1 MSDLAAALVAA
12 ENEAN
17 FTDFVQGFTSGYGG
31 GTRPACRGCG
41 RLEIRYF
48 DHGTGPPPGSRSNDE
63 PDLCAGRNEE
73 PTT

>member
-31 GTRPACRGCG
+31 GNATRMP
-41 RLEIRYF
+41 RLR
-48 DHGTGPPPGSRSNDE
+48 TP
-63 PDLCAGRNEE
+63 
-73 PTT
+73 